1 MRQVVSLFLPTWPT
15 DRLRRRLGRSAPP
28 PDAPLILA
36 GMEGQRRVITAA
48 NAAARMIG
56 LHIGM
61 AVTQAQ
67 ALVPDLLIMDAEEQA
82 DREGLE
88 RLAVWS
94 LRRYAPIIAVD
105 PPDGLML
112 DITGAAYAHGGVL
125 GLLKDMAQRLA
136 EVETAGRAVCA
147 PAYGAAH
154 ALARYGADPLRVI
167 DPLDLEEAIADLP
180 LAALRLD
187 QAIVSAL
194 SKLGL
199 ETIADLEAMP
209 RASLAL
215 RFGSMPGL
223 RLDQAYGRVA
233 EPFELVAAPQT
244 IEVERRFAEPI
255 GAPETLAGYTH
266 KLVEGLCQQLEE
278 AGVGARRLDLRF
290 HRVDNRIE
298 AIRAGLAKPSRDR
311 KQMGRLLCD
320 RIETINP
327 GFGVE
332 KMLLSAPLVEPLGLR
347 TISHLGETTMP
358 DVAALVDILGN
369 RVGEERLFRVAA
381 RESDIPERSVTRIP
395 PMADPTL
402 LRWPERWP
410 RPARLF
416 RRPEPIDT
424 MALLPDHPP
433 VHFVWRGMRRKVKR
447 ADGPE
452 RIYGEWHVSD
462 EEWLSVRDYFLVEDE
477 TGARYW
483 VFRQGD
489 GMDSATGGQG
499 WFLHGLFA

>member
-1 MRQVVSLFLPTWPT
+1 
-15 DRLRRRLGRSAPP
+15 
-28 PDAPLILA
+28 
-36 GMEGQRRVITAA
+36 MEKQRRVITAA
-48 NAAARMIG
+48 NAAARTIG
-56 LHIGM
+56 LHVGI
-61 AVTQAQ
+61 AVSEAQ
-67 ALVPDLLIMDAEEQA
+67 ALVPDLLIMDAEPEA
-82 DREGLE
+82 DSEGLE
-88 RLAVWS
+88 KLAIWS
-94 LRRYAPIIAVD
+94 LRRYAPIIALD

-112 DITGAAYAHGGVL
+112 DITGATHAHGGAEGV
-125 GLLKDMAQRLA
+125 LKDVVRRLA
-136 EVETAGRAVCA
+136 EVETAARAVCA

-154 ALARYGADPLRVI
+154 ALARYGAAPLRVV
-167 DPLDLEEAIADLP
+167 DALDLNDAIADLP
-180 LAALRLD
+180 IAALRLD
-187 QAIVSAL
+187 PTIVVSL
-194 SKLGL
+194 SRLGL

-215 RFGSMPGL
+215 RFGSMPGQ

-233 EPFELVAAPQT
+233 EPFEPVAAPER

-255 GAPETLAGYTH
+255 GAPETLARYTR
-266 KLVEGLCQQLEE
+266 KLVDQLCRKLEE

-298 AIRAGLAKPSRDR
+298 AIRAGLAKPSRDT

-320 RIETINP
+320 RIETVDP

-332 KMLLSAPLVEPLGLR
+332 RMLLAAPVVEPLSLR
-347 TISHLGETTMP
+347 TISNLGEAPVP

-369 RVGEERLFRVAA
+369 RVGEERLYRFAA
-381 RESDIPERSVTRIP
+381 RESDIPERSVTKIA

-410 RPARLF
+410 RPSRLF
-416 RRPEPIDT
+416 ARPEPIDT

-433 VHFVWRGMRRKVKR
+433 VHFMWHGVRRRVSR

-462 EEWLSVRDYFLVEDE
+462 AEWLSVRDYFLVEDE

-489 GMDSATGGQG
+489 GMDSATGEQG
-499 WFLHGLFA
+499 WFLHGLFG

>member
-1 MRQVVSLFLPTWPT
+1 
-15 DRLRRRLGRSAPP
+15 
-28 PDAPLILA
+28 
-36 GMEGQRRVITAA
+36 MEGNRRVLTAA
-48 NAAARMIG
+48 NTAARSIG
-56 LHIGM
+56 LHAGM
-61 AVTQAQ
+61 AATQAQ
-67 ALVPDLLIMDAEEQA
+67 ALVPDLTMMDAEPEEDRQA
-82 DREGLE
+82 LE
-88 RLAVWS
+88 RLAIWS
-94 LRRYAPIIAVD
+94 LRRYAPIIALD

-112 DITGAAYAHGGVL
+112 DITGAAHAHGGALGVL
-125 GLLKDMAQRLA
+125 RDILKRLA

-154 ALARYGADPLRVI
+154 ALARYGADPVRVV
-167 DPLDLEEAIADLP
+167 DPLELVGAIGALP

-187 QAIVSAL
+187 RATVLSL

-215 RFGSMPGL
+215 RFGSMPGQ
-223 RLDQAYGRVA
+223 RLDQAYGRA
-233 EPFELVAAPQT
+233 SEPFEPIAAPER
-244 IEVERRFAEPI
+244 IEVERRFVEPI
-255 GAPETLAGYTH
+255 GAPETLARYTR
-266 KLVEGLCQQLEE
+266 KLVDQLCQQLEE

-290 HRVDNRIE
+290 HRVDNVIE
-298 AIRAGLAKPSRDR
+298 AIRAGLARPSRDA

-320 RIETINP
+320 RIETVDP
-327 GFGVE
+327 GFGIE
-332 KMLLSAPLVEPLGLR
+332 RMLLAAPAVEPLSFR
-347 TISHLGETTMP
+347 TISNLGDVPVP

-369 RVGEERLFRVAA
+369 RVGEERLYRYAA
-381 RESDIPERSVTRIP
+381 RESDIPERSVTRIA

-416 RRPEPIDT
+416 ARPAPIDT

-433 VHFVWRGMRRKVKR
+433 VHFVWRGIRRRVKQ

-452 RIYGEWHVSD
+452 RIYGEWHVS
-462 EEWLSVRDYFLVEDE
+462 EAEWLSVRDYFLIEDE

-499 WFLHGLFA
+499 WFLHGLFG

>member
-1 MRQVVSLFLPTWPT
+1 M
-15 DRLRRRLGRSAPP
+15 D
-28 PDAPLILA
+28 
-36 GMEGQRRVITAA
+36 GQRRVVTAA

-56 LHIGM
+56 LHTGM
-61 AVTQAQ
+61 AVSQAQ
-67 ALVPDLLIMDAEEQA
+67 ALVPDLLILDAEPQA

-112 DITGAAYAHGGVL
+112 DITGAAHAHDGVT
-125 GLLKDMAQRLA
+125 GLLKDMVKRLA
-136 EVETAGRAVCA
+136 EVETVGRAVCA

-154 ALARYGADPLRVI
+154 ALARYGADPIRVI
-167 DPLDLEEAIADLP
+167 DPLHLKEAIADLP

-187 QAIVSAL
+187 RAIVSAL
-194 SKLGL
+194 SQLGV

-215 RFGSMPGL
+215 RFGSTPGQ

-233 EPFELVAAPQT
+233 EPFEPVAAPQT

-255 GAPETLAGYTH
+255 GAPETLARYTH

-298 AIRAGLAKPSRDR
+298 VIGAGFAKPSRDR
-311 KQMGRLLCD
+311 KQLGRLLCD
-320 RIETINP
+320 KIETVDP

-332 KMLLSAPLVEPLGLR
+332 KMLLAAPLVEPLGLC
-347 TISHLGETTMP
+347 TLSHLGETP
-358 DVAALVDILGN
+358 LADVAALVDILGN

-416 RRPEPIDT
+416 QRPEPIDT

-462 EEWLSVRDYFLVEDE
+462 AEWLSVRDYFLVEDE

>member
-1 MRQVVSLFLPTWPT
+1 
-15 DRLRRRLGRSAPP
+15 
-28 PDAPLILA
+28 
-36 GMEGQRRVITAA
+36 MEGQRRVITAA

-56 LHIGM
+56 LYAGM

-67 ALVPDLLIMDAEEQA
+67 ALVPDLIIMDAEPQA

-112 DITGAAYAHGGVL
+112 DITGAAHAHGGVM
-125 GLLKDMAQRLA
+125 GVLKDVVKRLA

-154 ALARYGADPLRVI
+154 ALARYGAEPLRVI
-167 DPLDLEEAIADLP
+167 DPLSLPEAIAELP
-180 LAALRLD
+180 LAALRLEP
-187 QAIVSAL
+187 AIVSNL
-194 SKLGL
+194 GKLGL

-215 RFGSMPGL
+215 RFGSAPGL
-223 RLDQAYGRVA
+223 RLDQVYGRVS
-233 EPFELVAAPQT
+233 EPFEPVAPPET
-244 IEVERRFAEPI
+244 IAVERRFAEPI
-255 GAPETLAGYTH
+255 GAPETLARYTH
-266 KLVEGLCQQLEE
+266 KLVDTLCQQLEE

-298 AIRAGLAKPSRDR
+298 AIRAGLAKPSRDK

-320 RIETINP
+320 RIETVDP

-332 KMLLSAPLVEPLGLR
+332 KMVLAAPQIEPLGLR
-347 TISHLGETTMP
+347 TISHLGETPTP

-369 RVGEERLFRVAA
+369 RVGEDRLYRVAA
-381 RESDIPERSVTRIP
+381 RESDIPERSVTRIA

-416 RRPEPIDT
+416 KRPQAIDT

-477 TGARYW
+477 AGARYW

-489 GMDSATGGQG
+489 GMDSATGSQG